1 MKLLTVSGRVL
12 PRADSFLVL
21 IIFAANSRPVCLWTH
36 RFTTENAPLQC
47 QSHVRALLDISHL
60 LAQLLLK
67 LIIVGELR
75 TRLLRHLGDSQ
86 VVGVGV
92 EC

>member
-1 MKLLTVSGRVL
+1 MVNLPYLLLTASSYLLFLQQTPVQCVSEHTSSPQRML
-12 PRADSFLVL
+12 LCNKILLSL
-21 IIFAANSRPVCLWTH
+21 SH
-36 RFTTENAPLQC
+36 REVVSSN
-47 QSHVRALLDISHL
+47 LLSK
-60 LAQLLLK
+60 LLLK
-67 LIIVGELR
+67 LIVVGELR

>member
-1 MKLLTVSGRVL
+1 MLLCINILSQNSVTGLYIIQSNLL
-12 PRADSFLVL
+12 P
-21 IIFAANSRPVCLWTH
+21 
-36 RFTTENAPLQC
+36 
-47 QSHVRALLDISHL
+47 
-60 LAQLLLK
+60 QLLLK